1 MPYVDGLKIEGRSKG
16 ELYVGTVTKAYRH
29 VRDAIV
35 QDMIIDKKI
44 VDLLDQIPH
53 RPYRNGFLF
62 NDIKSAPD
70 GQDGVTL
77 ESAGPLVQK
86 EYYGLIMP
94 ETKLCTVGEKNIQCH
109 RFIVK
114 QHIAA

>member
-16 ELYVGTVTKAYRH
+16 ELYVGTVTKAYKH

-35 QDMIIDKKI
+35 QNTPIDQEI
-44 VDLLDQIPH
+44 VRLLDQIPH

-70 GQDGVTL
+70 GANGVTL
-77 ESAGPLVQK
+77 ESAGPMVQK

-94 ETKLCTVGEKNIQCH
+94 ETKLCTVGEKKIKCH
-109 RFIVK
+109 RLIVK